1 MHDRIS
7 PLIPPFAFSVDGILP
22 VNYDASAVGDLPIH
36 LYRRQRLLRALGCLP
51 SGVELPPAISVPA
64 RQDIV
69 RPAAGGQFRGALSVA
84 VWNAQ
89 AFFATNDHRHSLKWR
104 IYIA

>member
-1 MHDRIS
+1 MHDRIF

-64 RQDIV
+64 RHDIV
-69 RPAAGGQFRGALSVA
+69 RPAAGGQFRGA
-84 VWNAQ
+84 
-89 AFFATNDHRHSLKWR
+89 
-104 IYIA
+104 